1 MRISGTFR
9 SIQKGLSGGGLQMA
23 ESNERDSVTS
33 TDLNESQLAGLDEGQ
48 RLEYQME
55 KIQTELKTLAWAKLR
70 PPDFVSLGIA
80 ALGVLWAL
88 FGRFLLGTA
97 GWESSGAAR
106 YTPLIGIGVA
116 VYGLGLLAVS
126 RIGRSSRAASL
137 RADLDTLEARRRV
150 ASQLGGVGAQVMP
163 LAQDTYFDRLV
174 RINVENLAAYYALV
188 KEHTEKSF
196 LTASAVGV
204 IGFLLVITGLIVGFV
219 AKADVRAV
227 SYIAS
232 ASGIIVE
239 FIAGVF
245 FYLYNRTVR
254 EMKGYHTSLLTVQ
267 NILLAFK
274 LVGDTE
280 GTEKAKMMGQ
290 MMSYLTGNRAES
302 PMTNN
307 ERNL

>member
-1 MRISGTFR
+1 
-9 SIQKGLSGGGLQMA
+9 
-23 ESNERDSVTS
+23 
-33 TDLNESQLAGLDEGQ
+33 
-48 RLEYQME
+48 ME
-55 KIQTELKTLAWAKLR
+55 KIQTQLKALAEAKLR
-70 PPDFVSLGIA
+70 ASDLLASGVA
-80 ALGVLWAL
+80 ALGILWAL
-88 FGRFLLGTA
+88 FGRLLLGTA
-97 GWESSGAAR
+97 GLADSALGR
-106 YTPLIGIGVA
+106 YAPLIGVGVT
-116 VYGLGLLAVS
+116 VYGLGVFAYARILRKS
-126 RIGRSSRAASL
+126 RVASL
-137 RADLDTLEARRRV
+137 RADLDALQARQRV
-150 ASQLGGVGAQVMP
+150 ARQLGAGAVGVPPV
-163 LAQDTYFDRLV
+163 AQDSYFDKLV

-188 KEHTEKSF
+188 KAHTEKSF

-204 IGFLLVITGLIVGFV
+204 IGFLLVITGLIVGFG
-219 AKADVRAV
+219 ADADARAV

-280 GTEKAKMMGQ
+280 GTEKAQMMGQ